1 MLRFIIRRLLTLI
14 PVLFLVSILVF
25 VLIRLMPGGAAM
37 AYLRS
42 ANIAPTDEA
51 IAIANRELGLDQ
63 PVLIQYFKWLRDAIH
78 LDLGMSYYGNKLVAD
93 ELAEAFGY
101 TVWLT
106 AAAFVWLAV
115 ISVPLGI
122 LSARKPG
129 GVIDHISRVIA
140 FIGTSMPQFLL
151 GFLLVLLFSMKLG
164 LLPVFGAKK
173 AVSVILP
180 SFTLSLSF
188 IASYSRVL
196 RNSIL
201 ENMGKRYVLSGRAR
215 GLRERKI
222 VLSHVLRNSLIPV
235 ISTLGVTFGHMLAG
249 SVIVEN
255 VFAWPGMGRLL
266 IDSVQNR
273 DFPVLQGYVLLMA
286 VIFVAANLL
295 SDVLCAL
302 INPQIR
308 YEEAR

>member
-14 PVLFLVSILVF
+14 PVLLLVSVLVF
-25 VLIRLMPGGAAM
+25 VLIRLMPGGAAI

-63 PVLIQYFKWLRDAIH
+63 PLLIQYFKWLRDALH

-106 AAAFVWLAV
+106 AAAFVWLVV

-129 GVIDHISRVIA
+129 GIIDHISRIIA

-180 SFTLSLSF
+180 SFTLALSF

-222 VLSHVLRNSLIPV
+222 LLSHVLRNSLIPV

-295 SDVLCAL
+295 SDILCAM

-308 YEEAR
+308 YEEAK